1 MNKYYIRSVR
11 IVWNGVYGMNEN
23 FLNMLKELDKKYPN
37 VYGRDLRIDAIDRKD
52 HYDDEDEFDE
62 TLLDELRIYYKRQ
75 TISIERYY
83 ENNWEIEDE
92 DYIKFEDFR
101 EIGKIL
107 SIVMKHISR
116 IELDWFDTILR
127 IESDLVSVAGC

>member
-1 MNKYYIRSVR
+1 
-11 IVWNGVYGMNEN
+11 MNEN

-83 ENNWEIEDE
+83 ENNWEIKDE

-116 IELDWFDTILR
+116 IELD
-127 IESDLVSVAGC
+127 

>member
-1 MNKYYIRSVR
+1 
-11 IVWNGVYGMNEN
+11 MNEN
-23 FLNMLKELDKKYPN
+23 FINMYTELNRKYPDI
-37 VYGRDLRIDAIDRKD
+37 YGRDLRIDTVDLKGN
-52 HYDDEDEFDE
+52 YDDDDKFDE
-62 TLLDELRIYYKRQ
+62 TLLDKVILYYKQQ

-116 IELDWFDTILR
+116 IELD
-127 IESDLVSVAGC
+127 

>member
-83 ENNWEIEDE
+83 ENNWEIKDE

-116 IELDWFDTILR
+116 IELDWFATILR

>member
-1 MNKYYIRSVR
+1 MMI
-11 IVWNGVYGMNEN
+11 MNEN
-23 FLNMLKELDKKYPN
+23 MLNMLKELDSEFPDN
-37 VYGRDLRIDAIDRKD
+37 YGLREGLRIDAIDRKD
-52 HYDDEDEFDE
+52 RYDDDKLFDE
-62 TLLDELRIYYKRQ
+62 TLLDVVRIYYKQQ

-116 IELDWFDTILR
+116 IELDWFATILR
-127 IESDLVSVAGC
+127 IESGLVSVAGC